1 MADNTP
7 ITNPATVLNRARSG
21 RRHWWVRLVTLAA
34 SAVRGDAT
42 GHQRRSHGP
51 DCACIPRPG
60 NVPRWRPSANVVV
73 DVITSGL
80 FKSAIVIQL
89 VHLLLFHGGA
99 R

>member
-1 MADNTP
+1 
-7 ITNPATVLNRARSG
+7 
-21 RRHWWVRLVTLAA
+21 
-34 SAVRGDAT
+34 
-42 GHQRRSHGP
+42 
-51 DCACIPRPG
+51 
-60 NVPRWRPSANVVV
+60 VV